1 MLELSQTNTAA
12 SYYIWYF
19 KLVCASMSCFYVG
32 MHIRANGFR
41 QQVRDLPAQD
51 VSRPPHY
58 IVPMHGLTW
67 CECCAKVHQIEKEGM
82 IYMLHAPCVILCSI
96 IRLVNRGTRF
106 SVLVFA
112 RGSIRLRRRINRGTF
127 AAWASFI
134 IFNAALQL
142 RGANSLWELYLFA
155 IL

>member
-51 VSRPPHY
+51 VSRPPPLY
-58 IVPMHGLTW
+58 S
-67 CECCAKVHQIEKEGM
+67 A
-82 IYMLHAPCVILCSI
+82 HAWPDLM
-96 IRLVNRGTRF
+96 R
-106 SVLVFA
+106 VL
-112 RGSIRLRRRINRGTF
+112 RQG
-127 AAWASFI
+127 AS
-134 IFNAALQL
+134 N
-142 RGANSLWELYLFA
+142 
-155 IL
+155 